1 MESDTFRNQVAA
13 IAAVTLNATATELV
27 ISSQQKGH
35 HPMRRSFAFAAV
47 AVVAAVCSMAQVR
60 PDVPVAAADEEQAIR
75 SFLARFYEGW
85 NAHDVDKMVSI
96 YADDID
102 HINVFGEWH
111 KGKAEIRRDLT
122 FVHRCWSQQ
131 PEKASHRK
139 DPLADAGCGRR
150 AGIDDSSV
158 DSEPGR
164 TDAGDIRPREAERRV
179 DGGQLHQRRTAPSA
193 RPEVTDGGN
202 ADAIEWLFGA
212 MLAVTHENPQR
223 PAGWRSERAGRS
235 TCEHWAS

>member
-27 ISSQQKGH
+27 ISSQQKRH
-35 HPMRRSFAFAAV
+35 DPMRRSFAFAAV

-96 YADDID
+96 YADD
-102 HINVFGEWH
+102 N
-111 KGKAEIRRDLT
+111 
-122 FVHRCWSQQ
+122 
-131 PEKASHRK
+131 
-139 DPLADAGCGRR
+139 
-150 AGIDDSSV
+150 
-158 DSEPGR
+158 
-164 TDAGDIRPREAERRV
+164 
-179 DGGQLHQRRTAPSA
+179 GGQLHQRRTAPSA

-202 ADAIEWLFGA
+202 ADAIEWLFGV

-223 PAGWRSERAGRS
+223 PAGWRHERAGRS